1 VNNRQ
6 TQLMC
11 SYNCRRVNTAILRQD
26 PENRIKFS
34 HIKMTTQYIKKRN
47 MALLSNPDLDIFSS
61 IDSHQPTIPQ
71 SIHKNE
77 FDNTKL
83 EIQIEHNCRR
93 ATMVS
98 DATTQIMLAAFD
110 DEGSSQQFDRFELA
124 EQIAYDL
131 GYQEHSSLS
140 LTENQN
146 PFSTTNLQQA
156 WDNGF
161 VRSATDNKNKA
172 HKALEQRLWSCT
184 TSTDSHSTQYS
195 LAAFA
200 LFSIS
205 ENSISTEIRSRA
217 SSIANE
223 LLAYNESNPPS
234 KQRQQE
240 IDQFLSL
247 QSLRLAKEINI

>member
-1 VNNRQ
+1 
-6 TQLMC
+6 
-11 SYNCRRVNTAILRQD
+11 
-26 PENRIKFS
+26 
-34 HIKMTTQYIKKRN
+34 
-47 MALLSNPDLDIFSS
+47 MALLSNSDLDIFSA
-61 IDSHQPTIPQ
+61 IEVHQTNN
-71 SIHKNE
+71 STKNQKSV
-77 FDNTKL
+77 FDNTQL
-83 EIQIEHNCRR
+83 EIQIEHNSRR

-98 DATTQIMLAAFD
+98 DATTQVMLAAFD
-110 DEGSSQQFDRFELA
+110 EEGSPQQLDRFELA

-140 LTENQN
+140 RTENQN

-161 VRSATDNKNKA
+161 VRSATDNKIKA

-200 LFSIS
+200 LFTIS
-205 ENSISTEIRSRA
+205 ENSISTEVRSRA
-217 SSIANE
+217 SGIANE
-223 LLAYNESNPPS
+223 LLAYNENNPPTQ
-234 KQRQQE
+234 QRQQE
-240 IDQFLSL
+240 IDRFLSQ